1 MFSESIFILE
11 GVFIVMLETKVPVG
25 ISARHVHVSQTDL
38 DILYGEGYNLT
49 VKKALLQEGQFAANE
64 LVDLV
69 TEKGT
74 FKNVRILG
82 PIRKQTQ
89 VEVALTDAMKL
100 KISAPVRDSGDLKN
114 SPGIT
119 IVGPKGTVELKE
131 GVIAAGRHIHMSLTD
146 ADAFGVKD
154 KDIVAVRCGG
164 ERGVVFE
171 NVLIRAHQSFRLEM
185 HIDTDEANATM
196 CKNGGLVEVI
206 K

>member
-1 MFSESIFILE
+1 
-11 GVFIVMLETKVPVG
+11 MLETKVPVG
-25 ISARHVHVSQTDL
+25 ISARHVHVSQADL
-38 DILYGEGYNLT
+38 DILYGEGYQLT

-69 TEKGT
+69 TEKGS

-82 PIRKQTQ
+82 PLRKQTQ

-100 KISAPVRDSGDLKN
+100 KLSTPVRDSGDLKN

-131 GVIAAGRHIHMSLTD
+131 GVIAAGRHIHMSLPD
-146 ADAFGVKD
+146 AAAFGVKD
-154 KDIVAVRCGG
+154 KDIVTVRCGG
-164 ERGVVFE
+164 ERGVIFE
-171 NVLIRAHQSFRLEM
+171 NVLIRVHESFRLEM